1 MTSYF
6 DQLAS
11 SWDQNP
17 MKVER
22 ARATAEQC
30 RQTALSSRASLLDIG
45 GGTGLLS
52 IFLKDDFKTITIA
65 DTSSEMLRVA
75 REKIA
80 VAGIENIRTCLLQ
93 QDLSELTGSFSA
105 IISLMT
111 LHHVDDLDAF
121 LGHAADLLSTRGT
134 LMIAD
139 LYLDQDGSFH
149 KHVGDFQGHDGFDID
164 QLSQKLVNAGF
175 AVRQVKPYY
184 KIRKTNR
191 DGAEQEYPLFFMVAE
206 KS

>member
-6 DQLAS
+6 DRLAN
-11 SWDQNP
+11 SWDANP

-30 RQTALSSRASLLDIG
+30 RLTPLASRESLLDIG

-52 IFLKDDFKTITIA
+52 LFLQGDFKTITIA

-80 VAGIENIRTCLLQ
+80 AAGIDNIRICLLQ
-93 QDLSELTGSFSA
+93 KDLSELTGSFSA

-111 LHHVDDLDAF
+111 LHHIHDLDAF
-121 LGHAADLLSTRGT
+121 LGHAADLLNKHGT

-139 LYLDQDGSFH
+139 LYLDRDGSFH
-149 KHVGDFQGHDGFDID
+149 KHVADFQGHDGFDID

-184 KIRKTNR
+184 KISKTNR
-191 DGAEQEYPLFFMVAE
+191 AGTEQEFPLFFMVAG